1 MHLRPLLLWFELRNF
16 FVFGSS
22 IRSTIDR
29 YKKVSSDSSNT
40 ASITEI
46 NAQVCF
52 LFLLYSNL
60 YQFFQVLE
68 FLLNSFPDLLF
79 SCIKWMKYSIINKN
93 QQRCV
98 NKFSCYR
105 ILTGTICT
113 VQIYIINWFSFCNKK
128 LKVNFL
134 RS

>member
-52 LFLLYSNL
+52 LFLLYSNV

-113 VQIYIINWFSFCNKK
+113 VQIYIIN
-128 LKVNFL
+128 
-134 RS
+134 